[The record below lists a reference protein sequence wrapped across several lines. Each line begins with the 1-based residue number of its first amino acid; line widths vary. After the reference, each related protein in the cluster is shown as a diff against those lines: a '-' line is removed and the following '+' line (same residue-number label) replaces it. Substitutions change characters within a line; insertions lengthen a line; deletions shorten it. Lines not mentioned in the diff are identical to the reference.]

1 MKTNEVKENKELEER
16 DFDENT
22 PAILIQDLHKSYGKK
37 EVLKGLNLEVKQGE
51 LFGFIGRNGA
61 GKSTTIDCMIG
72 LKKFNSG
79 RIELLSYDVE
89 QEPLLAKSHFGYVP
103 SEPTVYEAMTGY
115 EYLEFVAS
123 IYQISEGQFKANYK
137 YLCNRLQLREEDLE
151 VPASNYSHGMKQKL
165 CLVASLLNNP
175 DIWILDEPT
184 VGLDVIAVEELKKM
198 MKEYSEHG
206 KTVFVT
212 SHNIELVAKICDRVA
227 ITNEGKIAHLL
238 DLNKDPNKRLQL
250 PRLSLKSTRG
260 RNNAQSHRQR
270 FQIDVCQKWLTH
282 VQDSILDFYHFGRP
296 SFYWP

>member
-1 MKTNEVKENKELEER
+1 MKNNEVKENKELEER

-206 KTVFVT
+206 KTIFVT

-250 PRLSLKSTRG
+250 PRLFFEIYEGK
-260 RNNAQSHRQR
+260 
-270 FQIDVCQKWLTH
+270 K
-282 VQDSILDFYHFGRP
+282 
-296 SFYWP
+296 